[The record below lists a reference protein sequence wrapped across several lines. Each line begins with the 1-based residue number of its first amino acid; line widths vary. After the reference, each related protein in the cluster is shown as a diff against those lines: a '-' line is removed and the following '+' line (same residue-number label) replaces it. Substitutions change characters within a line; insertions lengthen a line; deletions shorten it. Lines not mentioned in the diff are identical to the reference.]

1 MLSPDDGFDLRS
13 LSLEGGGSAM
23 SSDVYGGSPYYG
35 QQQHGAGGSWQDPS
49 HSQYG
54 GSSYTG
60 ASSSHAQDY
69 DMDEYYGNYDEYSQY
84 QEQQNDPRYW
94 GHQQ

>member
-13 LSLEGGGSAM
+13 LSLEG

-35 QQQHGAGGSWQDPS
+35 QQQHGAGGSWQHASSS

-54 GSSYTG
+54 GSSYVG
-60 ASSSHAQDY
+60 GSSSHAQNY
-69 DMDEYYGNYDEYSQY
+69 DMDEYYENYDEYAQY